1 MGSTESGGALAAGL
15 DAADDLRPGDHW
27 TTPHLTL
34 AAWHVLQ
41 FAALTGDVFELHLDD
56 AFAREQGFPGKVAH
70 GLLGL
75 ALLDG

>member
-1 MGSTESGGALAAGL
+1 M
-15 DAADDLRPGDHW
+15 
-27 TTPHLTL
+27 
-34 AAWHVLQ
+34 LQ
-41 FAALTGDVFELHLDD
+41 SAALTGDVFELHLDD